1 MFSQCKKYFTK
12 HRGAIIIILVASLVN
27 AALGTVSPY
36 ITGSIITRISNRYP
50 PRTIF
55 VGCGVLL
62 AIYLVSQLISFVVGL
77 IRIKAEICMGEEFN
91 SDVIFYV
98 QDLPYAFIQKQNMAV
113 LNQAINQDT
122 NTVIA
127 YCLDTLLSVLTRLA
141 SLFVLL
147 ALCFYISPSMTFV
160 IALSAL
166 TYVAIFLK
174 MKRPIFNVRKE
185 FRASESIFFSK
196 LFEQL
201 EHIYFIKTN
210 AIEMNFRKR
219 LASSFDNYLKIRMK
233 DNIIQAALSEWQ
245 GITSIIFQVI
255 MLLMGA
261 TLVYKGKLEVGF
273 LLTFSSYFSQLQGSV
288 QYFLSLGASYQNAKV
303 SQKRINDILSN
314 PVEITGK
321 KRIDAI
327 FSIEANNLSFL
338 FSDQNQ
344 MLYSSLSF
352 SMRRGKIYCL
362 IGDNGKGKTT
372 LINILLGLY
381 NDQIPLGTIK
391 INNTDIK
398 EVDMKWL
405 RKMRIA
411 YLSQENVI
419 LQDTYSD
426 NMSLVF
432 GTNISL
438 DQKVFFDL
446 CHLLNAKNI
455 NEHDIISLDTLSGGE
470 ARKVCILRTLLKNC
484 DLLILDEPDSSLD
497 EKSVTALMDYVADTK
512 KDKITVVVSHNINVM
527 KRCDEVIQ
535 L

>member
-12 HRGAIIIILVASLVN
+12 HRGAIVVILIASLIN

-36 ITGSIITRISNRYP
+36 ITGSIVTRISNRYP
-50 PRTIF
+50 PQAIF
-55 VGCGVLL
+55 VGCCVLL
-62 AIYLVSQLISFVVGL
+62 AIYLVSQVIGFVVGL
-77 IRIKAEICMGEEFN
+77 IRIKTEICMGEEFN

-98 QDLPYAFIQKQNMAV
+98 QDLPYAFIQKQNITV

-127 YCLDTLLSVLTRLA
+127 YCLDTLLSVLTRVV

-147 ALCFYISPSMTFV
+147 VLCFSISPRMTFV

-166 TYVAIFLK
+166 AYIAIFLK
-174 MKRPIFNVRKE
+174 MKRPIFNARKE

-210 AIEMNFRKR
+210 SIEANFRKR
-219 LASSFDNYLKIRMK
+219 LTYSFDNYLKIRMK
-233 DNIIQAALSEWQ
+233 DNMIQAALSGWQ
-245 GITSIIFQVI
+245 GITSIIFQVV

-261 TLVYKGKLEVGF
+261 TLVYNGKLEVGF

-303 SQKRINDILSN
+303 SQKRIHDILSN
-314 PVEITGK
+314 PVESTGK
-321 KRIDAI
+321 ERIDVI
-327 FSIEANNLSFL
+327 FSIEVNHLSFL
-338 FSDQNQ
+338 FPDRDQK
-344 MLYSSLSF
+344 LYSDLSF
-352 SMRRGKIYCL
+352 TMRRGRIYCL
-362 IGDNGKGKTT
+362 AGDNGKGKTT

-381 NDQIPLGTIK
+381 NDQIPSGAIA

-398 EVDMKWL
+398 EIDMKWL
-405 RKMRIA
+405 RKKRIA

-419 LQDTYSD
+419 LQDTYAD
-426 NMSLVF
+426 NLSLLS
-432 GTNISL
+432 GTEVGL
-438 DQKVFFDL
+438 EKETLFEL
-446 CHLLNAKNI
+446 CRLLNSKDI
-455 NEHDIISLDTLSGGE
+455 NEQDRISLDTLSGGE
-470 ARKVCILRTLLKNC
+470 ARKVCILRTLLKDC
-484 DLLILDEPDSSLD
+484 GILILDEPDSSLD
-497 EKSVTALMDYVADTK
+497 EKSIIALMDYVADNK
-512 KDKITVVVSHNINVM
+512 EEKITIVVSHNMNVM